1 MYKVLWFDDKPE
13 ENLVDKENAL
23 LQGIN
28 CVCFKNAETGLKE
41 LIDNYKDYHAVILDG
56 LFYKKATN
64 KGTPDDKAF
73 GEVAKVLGNLKAK
86 GTIIPW
92 FIYSGQTSFVKDKNI
107 LLDVFSEDAFA
118 NGKVFDKNNDD
129 DFIEL
134 CNQIK
139 IAADKN
145 PITQARRT
153 FPEVFIPFQN
163 GIIDIKHEHLLLD
176 ILINYMDGDY
186 LKKNVT
192 VQRDLLEAIFKSLN
206 HPIPYL
212 KNEFF
217 DDRQNGRPNLE
228 NCVKLVEGRR
238 VYIRNVE
245 FSSDKRI
252 KKTIQSA
259 FRILKE
265 STSELSHLNDNEI
278 VKYPF
283 LNNTFLLLQILIWLP
298 EFVEEHYKNYI

>member
-23 LQGIN
+23 LQGIK
-28 CVCFKNAETGLKE
+28 CICFKNAETGLKE
-41 LIDNYKDYHAVILDG
+41 LIDNYKDYQAVILDG
-56 LFYKKATN
+56 LFYKKATD

-73 GEVAKVLGNLKAK
+73 GEVAKILGNLKAK

-92 FIYSGQTSFVKDKNI
+92 FIYSGQPSFAKEKSS
-107 LLDVFSEDAFA
+107 LLDVFSKEA
-118 NGKVFDKNNDD
+118 NASGKVFDKNNDD

-134 CNQIK
+134 CNLIK
-139 IAADKN
+139 IEADKN

-176 ILINYMDGDY
+176 ILINYMNGDCR
-186 LKKNVT
+186 KKNVT
-192 VQRDLLEAIFKSLN
+192 VQRDLLEAILKSLN
-206 HPIPYL
+206 NPIPYL

-217 DDRQNGRPNLE
+217 DERQNGRPNLE
-228 NCVKLVEGRR
+228 NCVK
-238 VYIRNVE
+238 YIEDKRIFIQRVE
-245 FSSDKRI
+245 FRTDKRI
-252 KKTIQSA
+252 KQTIQSA

-298 EFVEEHYKNYI
+298 GFVDEHYEYYI